1 MLYFFIL
8 CIKDFFKSA
17 VQDSILYFQKIIYHH
32 ILFPSFFR
40 LIQTKRPTAAAT
52 TTVVPKEKRPKSNEN
67 EVKIIILLTA
77 KIKIKSLPIAA
88 ATMPP
93 RKQLQHLLEDL
104 PKMKMKKTKSK

>member
-1 MLYFFIL
+1 MPCLQGHFI
-8 CIKDFFKSA
+8 KHK
-17 VQDSILYFQKIIYHH
+17 DSILYIQKINYHH
-32 ILFPSFFR
+32 ILSPSFFR

-88 ATMPP
+88 VTMPP

-104 PKMKMKKTKSK
+104 PRMKMKKTKSK